1 MAAGFFT
8 SAEVELVGACDS
20 PALGLGVILFPG
32 TSHHDECSILSILSR
47 SFTLS
52 LSKCFALFLP
62 LSSCAR
68 QYRCACRSGAHADQ
82 WSAKTAIHTHRLSAL
97 CVGRTFALFVGR
109 ILAQT
114 CCLWVEPSNCP
125 QVAFSPC
132 PPVAQLVTLS
142 SNRYHDVCAAF
153 VSIAPLGH
161 VSSHRPQVVIVLS
174 LHVLPP
180 FQNLP
185 QCKAVVVTTPYSVQ
199 SQIHLDT
206 HEKHTLVCMT
216 IDCTWQ

>member
-1 MAAGFFT
+1 MATGFFT
-8 SAEVELVGACDS
+8 SAEVELVGTCDS
-20 PALGLGVILFPG
+20 PALGLGVILFLG
-32 TSHHDECSILSILSR
+32 TSHHDERSILSILSR

-52 LSKCFALFLP
+52 LFKCFAPFLL

-68 QYRCACRSGAHADQ
+68 QYRCTCRSGARADQ
-82 WSAKTAIHTHRLSAL
+82 RSVKTAMHTRRLSAL
-97 CVGRTFALFVGR
+97 CVGCTFALFVGC

-114 CCLWVEPSNCP
+114 RCLWVEPSNCP

-142 SNRYHDVCAAF
+142 SNCYHDVCATF

-161 VSSHRPQVVIVLS
+161 VSSHRLQVVIVLS

-185 QCKAVVVTTPYSVQ
+185 QLG
-199 SQIHLDT
+199 SQGWL
-206 HEKHTLVCMT
+206 LLSQLPCLGCVN
-216 IDCTWQ
+216 